1 MSQNFKVLYAV
12 FRIVTMRVPIL
23 VPSIDMTVRVN
34 FKGLMTV
41 AVLLAMALAASAVEP
56 APRFHAK
63 SMDGENFSN
72 ESVKGKVVLLQF
84 WATWCKYCR
93 GEQPVVDELTREFA
107 DRGLVVLAVDFMEP
121 KKTVKKYLEGMPRAC
136 KIVLTEDT
144 NLAAIY
150 PTRSF
155 PLYVVIDRD
164 GNVAGTQKGAGGAV
178 ALRRLLSKAGIE

>member
-1 MSQNFKVLYAV
+1 MSQDFKVLYAV
-12 FRIVTMRVPIL
+12 FRIVTMQLLIL
-23 VPSIDMTVRVN
+23 LPSIDMTVRVN

-41 AVLLAMALAASAVEP
+41 AVLLAMALAA
-56 APRFHAK
+56 
-63 SMDGENFSN
+63 
-72 ESVKGKVVLLQF
+72 

-93 GEQPVVDELTREFA
+93 GEQPVVDQLTREFA

-136 KIVLTEDT
+136 KVVLTEDT
-144 NLAAIY
+144 NLAAMY

-164 GNVAGTQKGAGGAV
+164 GNVAGTQRGAGGAG
-178 ALRRLLSKAGIE
+178 ALRRLLSKAGME